1 MPWTSGTDRSLG
13 VEFYELLGQE
23 PRPKDADPFARF
35 RHALLAF
42 GYSCPVPRIVTAS
55 DCRRLFQRQFQ
66 DNIGKANELMAR
78 VDALVEKKVEKHQ
91 RVLPHQYLFEC
102 QLVLLAL
109 QKKHRDI
116 ELRDSMEHAALAFCE
131 AVQEAVGVTLSN
143 EWDGLK
149 TTPKSSA
156 LTTTA
161 VAAKLREFDAS
172 GQLKDPSIL
181 LREAGFLPGKWVARK
196 KDKLQAKLVKFEGGN
211 VIIECE
217 GEQYMATISAFIEN
231 QWKLIDEPKPRE
243 ALDHVTFA
251 SFNSPDMIVAAT
263 KGKIIE
269 KLMELERQHKAS
281 LNKVNVYLKP
291 SKTVEATCAVATGK
305 LILVPATPTIQALQ
319 VDSRSKLKGLSLGKC
334 GTDSHS
340 FSLNQFVQVPKDG
353 KGIVVP
359 FWFVKGTSDP
369 EKVNVEVVN
378 IVDAGDE
385 NKSLKHI
392 PLMKNT
398 KALEQGDVLLKFEEG
413 RTDDAPDDL
422 VPCSGPPVKRRKTGK
437 SAE

>member
-78 VDALVEKKVEKHQ
+78 VDALVEKKIEKHQ

-156 LTTTA
+156 LTTTG

-196 KDKLQAKLVKFEGGN
+196 EDKLQAKLVKFEGGN
-211 VIIECE
+211 AIIEC
-217 GEQYMATISAFIEN
+217 GGA
-231 QWKLIDEPKPRE
+231 
-243 ALDHVTFA
+243 
-251 SFNSPDMIVAAT
+251 
-263 KGKIIE
+263 
-269 KLMELERQHKAS
+269 
-281 LNKVNVYLKP
+281 VYGHHLSVHRK
-291 SKTVEATCAVATGK
+291 SVEADRRAQHQRSIGPCR
-305 LILVPATPTIQALQ
+305 IRQLQ
-319 VDSRSKLKGLSLGKC
+319 
-334 GTDSHS
+334 
-340 FSLNQFVQVPKDG
+340 QP
-353 KGIVVP
+353 
-359 FWFVKGTSDP
+359 
-369 EKVNVEVVN
+369 
-378 IVDAGDE
+378 
-385 NKSLKHI
+385 
-392 PLMKNT
+392 
-398 KALEQGDVLLKFEEG
+398 
-413 RTDDAPDDL
+413 
-422 VPCSGPPVKRRKTGK
+422 
-437 SAE
+437 